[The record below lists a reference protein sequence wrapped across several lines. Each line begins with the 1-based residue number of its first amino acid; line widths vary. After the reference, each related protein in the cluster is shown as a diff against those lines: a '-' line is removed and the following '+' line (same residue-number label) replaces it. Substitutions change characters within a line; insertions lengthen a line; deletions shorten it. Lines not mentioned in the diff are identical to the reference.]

1 MKKWLSLL
9 LVIAIVTST
18 FAFTTNRRLSGYCV
32 YDNSL
37 LTCNVLYDQTLSPT
51 GTAYLHYPMGPGQWD
66 GSWISC
72 FNASIGTDCVVLVR
86 LVNN

>member
-9 LVIAIVTST
+9 LVIAIVTSI
-18 FAFTTNRRLSGYCV
+18 FAFTTNRRLSSYCV
-32 YDNSL
+32 FDSSL
-37 LTCNVLYDQTLSPT
+37 LTCNVLYNQTLSPT